1 MKSICSRVLRLI
13 PLRLVSKLLFAL
25 PLSESFCNDGE
36 DIIIYENFFCGI
48 PIKPGSMSSL
58 EVIFSGVSFSK
69 GMLMSGSTNRSFFKF
84 STIKF

>member
-1 MKSICSRVLRLI
+1 MKSICSRGLRLI
-13 PLRLVSKLLFAL
+13 PLRLVSKLLFVL

-58 EVIFSGVSFSK
+58 DVIFSGVSFRK
-69 GMLMSGSTNRSFFKF
+69 GKQTSGSTDRSFFKF
-84 STIKF
+84 SPIKI